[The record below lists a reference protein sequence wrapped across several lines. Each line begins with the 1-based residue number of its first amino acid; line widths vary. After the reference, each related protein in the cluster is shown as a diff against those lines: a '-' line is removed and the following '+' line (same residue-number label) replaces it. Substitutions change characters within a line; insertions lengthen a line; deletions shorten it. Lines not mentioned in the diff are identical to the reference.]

1 MTKVEEGEFWW
12 GGAVHDGAK
21 MPLSAHSVYAIDLRR
36 EGRGN
41 QSAPFFVSSHG
52 RTVWSEEPF
61 AISFDH
67 GILRAEGSAPILLE
81 QHGATLREGYLGG
94 MKAHFPFDGRCPE
107 RAFYVTPQF
116 NTWVELRYDH
126 NRQAVL
132 DYAHSLLSN
141 GYAPGVLMIDDTWQ
155 EDYGVWRFH
164 PGRFPDPAG
173 MVKELHEMGFAV
185 MVWAVPVVSPDSAPF
200 RKALN
205 TPGALIRGKDGKPV
219 LIEWWNGYSAAIDF
233 TNEAGR
239 AWMREQLSALQKDYG
254 VDGFKFDGGGAQFYL
269 PAQEASGYGFRYSAL
284 TKLMR
289 EVIADCGTR
298 LLEKPPHYGCAEL
311 RNAIA
316 EYLLRYRGMLAQ
328 PDCIII
334 GSGAEYLYGLIVQLL
349 GRERIYGL
357 EDPGY
362 EKIRQVYAANGAVC
376 DLLPM
381 SEDGI
386 RTGALQKTNAS
397 VLHITPFHS
406 FPTGITTSA
415 AKRSAY
421 LAWAAERN
429 AILIED
435 DFDSEFSENKK
446 PLQTLYSM
454 DRRGC
459 VIYVN
464 TFSHSLAPSMRMGYM
479 VLPEALMARYREQL
493 GFYSCSVPLFDQY
506 VLARFISQGY
516 FERHLN
522 RLRRQNKG
530 KPE

>member
-1 MTKVEEGEFWW
+1 MLTYDLS
-12 GGAVHDGAK
+12 GGGQPK
-21 MPLSAHSVYAIDLRR
+21 YYRLYTCIR
-36 EGRGN
+36 E
-41 QSAPFFVSSHG
+41 
-52 RTVWSEEPF
+52 
-61 AISFDH
+61 D
-67 GILRAEGSAPILLE
+67 ILRAELLPGQKLPSKRALAEHLHVSIATVSGAYE
-81 QHGATLREGYLGG
+81 QLVDEGYLAAKPRSGY
-94 MKAHFPFDGRCPE
+94 
-107 RAFYVTPQF
+107 YV
-116 NTWVELRYDH
+116 
-126 NRQAVL
+126 
-132 DYAHSLLSN
+132 
-141 GYAPGVLMIDDTWQ
+141 
-155 EDYGVWRFH
+155 
-164 PGRFPDPAG
+164 
-173 MVKELHEMGFAV
+173 
-185 MVWAVPVVSPDSAPF
+185 SAISRLPS
-200 RKALN
+200 
-205 TPGALIRGKDGKPV
+205 G
-219 LIEWWNGYSAAIDF
+219 SAAQPRLRMLPADD
-233 TNEAGR
+233 A
-239 AWMREQLSALQKDYG
+239 
-254 VDGFKFDGGGAQFYL
+254 

-328 PDCIII
+328 PECIVI
-334 GSGAEYLYGLIVQLL
+334 GSGAEYLYGLVVQLL
-349 GRERIYGL
+349 GRDRVYGL

-362 EKIRQVYAANGAVC
+362 EKVRQVYAANGAVC
-376 DLLPM
+376 ELLPM
-381 SEDGI
+381 SDDGI
-386 RTGALQKTNAS
+386 CADALQRTDAT
-397 VLHITPFHS
+397 VLHVTPFHS

-415 AKRSAY
+415 AKRSEY
-421 LAWAAERN
+421 LAWAAGRD

-459 VIYVN
+459 VIYIN